1 MFLKNAWYVAAWS
14 HDIVHELYP
23 LQLLNEYLVFYR
35 QQDGQVVALEDACPH
50 RKLPLSMGRLID
62 DAVECGYHGLTFNG
76 QGTCIFAPGAKI
88 PRAATVKNFATT
100 EQYGL
105 VWVWMGDAEKADAS
119 LIPHIAEYGDPDWGI
134 NQGDAM
140 MVECNYLYMT
150 DNLLDPSHVAW
161 VHRSSFGNNACV
173 NEPLNTTVT
182 DHGVIV
188 SRWMYDTEVAPFY
201 AQFVK
206 FDGNCDRKQHYE
218 VRYPS
223 HAIIKAVFT
232 PAGTGG
238 DEAAIHPDVFLMD
251 SYNFLTPVDE
261 KTTRYFWFQLR
272 NFSPDDA
279 DVSRQF
285 AAGVRKAF
293 EEDRIVLSAVQK
305 GMDNRRTPFINLK
318 LDGGPIK
325 FRKGLERL
333 INQEQTVAS
342 EVAAPDRPTVIPI
355 QETAIAQSD

>member
-14 HDIVHELYP
+14 HDIGHDLCP
-23 LQLLNEYLVFYR
+23 IRLLGQQLVFYR
-35 QQDGQVVALEDACPH
+35 QSDGQVAALEDACPH
-50 RKLPLSMGRLID
+50 RKLPLSMGRRVG

-76 QGTCIFAPGAKI
+76 KGACIFAPGAKI
-88 PRAATVKNFATT
+88 PRAAVVKHFATT

-105 VWVWMGDAEKADAS
+105 VWVWMGEADRADPS
-119 LIPHIAEYGDPDWGI
+119 LIPHIAEYGNPTWGI

-140 MVECNYLYMT
+140 TVECNYLYMT

-161 VHRSSFGNNACV
+161 VHRSSFGNSACE
-173 NEPLNTTVT
+173 NEPLTTTVI
-182 DHGVIV
+182 DNGVIV

-201 AQFVK
+201 ARFVK
-206 FDGNCDRKQHYE
+206 FQGHCDRKQHYE

-232 PAGTGG
+232 PAGSGG
-238 DEAAIHPDVFLMD
+238 DDAPSHPDEFLMD
-251 SYNFLTPVDE
+251 SYNFLTPIDE

-279 DVSRQF
+279 EVSRQF
-285 AAGVRKAF
+285 ADGVRQAF
-293 EEDRIVLSAVQK
+293 EEDRIILGAVQK
-305 GMDNRRTPFINLK
+305 GMDNRTTPFINLK

-325 FRKGLERL
+325 FRRGLERL
-333 INQEQTVAS
+333 IDAERQVEAT
-342 EVAAPDRPTVIPI
+342 AAPARTIPI
-355 QETAIAQSD
+355 QEAAIAQAD

>member
-14 HDIVHELYP
+14 QDISHELFP
-23 LQLLNEYLVFYR
+23 LQLLNEHLVFYR
-35 QQDGQVVALEDACPH
+35 QKNGQVVALEDACPH

-62 DAVECGYHGLTFNG
+62 DAIECGYHGLTFNG

-88 PRAATVKNFATT
+88 PRAATVRHFAVT
-100 EQYGL
+100 EKYGL
-105 VWVWMGDAEKADAS
+105 VWVWMGDAQQADPA
-119 LIPHIAEYGDPDWGI
+119 LIPHIAEYGDPDWGT

-140 MVECNYLYMT
+140 IVECNYLYMT

-161 VHRSSFGNNACV
+161 VHRSSFGNSACE
-173 NEPLNTTVT
+173 NEPLTTTVM
-182 DHGVIV
+182 DNGVIV
-188 SRWMYDTEVAPFY
+188 SRWMHDTEVAPFY
-201 AQFVK
+201 AKFVR
-206 FDGNCDRKQHYE
+206 FSGNCDRKQHYE

-238 DEAAIHPDVFLMD
+238 DDAPRHPDVFLMD
-251 SYNFLTPVDE
+251 SYNFLTPVDD

-272 NFSPDDA
+272 NFSPNDQA
-279 DVSRQF
+279 ISAQF
-285 AAGVRKAF
+285 AEGVRKAF
-293 EEDRIVLSAVQK
+293 EEDRIVLGAVQK

-325 FRKGLERL
+325 FRKGLQRL
-333 INQEQTVAS
+333 IELEQQSQPEAIANNRQTI
-342 EVAAPDRPTVIPI
+342 IPI
-355 QETAIAQSD
+355 QETAIAQPD

>member
-88 PRAATVKNFATT
+88 PRAATVKSFAAT
-100 EQYGL
+100 EKYGL
-105 VWVWMGDAEKADAS
+105 VWVWMGDADKADAS
-119 LIPHIAEYGDPDWGI
+119 LIPQIAEYGHPDWGI

-140 MVECNYLYMT
+140 IVECNYLYMT

-161 VHRSSFGNNACV
+161 VHRSSFGNSACV
-173 NEPLNTTVT
+173 NEPLTTTVT
-182 DHGVIV
+182 DSGVIV

-201 AQFVK
+201 AKFVK
-206 FDGNCDRKQHYE
+206 FTGNCDRKQHYE

-223 HAIIKAVFT
+223 HAIIKAIFT

-238 DEAAIHPDVFLMD
+238 DNATIHPDVFLMD

-272 NFSPDDA
+272 NFSPNDA

-285 AAGVRKAF
+285 AEGVRKAF
-293 EEDRIVLSAVQK
+293 EEDRIVLGAVQK

-325 FRKGLERL
+325 FRKGLEQL
-333 INQEQTVAS
+333 IKQEEAMAS
-342 EVAAPDRPTVIPI
+342 AEAMSTRPTVIPI
-355 QETAIAQSD
+355 QETAIAQPD